1 MLTQSSWI
9 IKVKKITKLVGKYA
23 STSVIATSVDFSAF
37 HYALNHGDA
46 TAVQSTIIGRLVGA
60 VVAFFLH
67 RAWVFKINNTPQSKT
82 FIIKYILG
90 ILLGLGLNVYA
101 VWFFNTFLGIDAWSS
116 RVAAAAS
123 VWSLILLY
131 NKHVVFKEK
140 IIVDQDFTQIEEE
153 GNENEEIVV

>member
-1 MLTQSSWI
+1 M
-9 IKVKKITKLVGKYA
+9 VGKYA
-23 STSVIATSVDFSAF
+23 STSIIATSVDFSAF
-37 HYALNHGDA
+37 HYALSYGDA

-60 VVAFFLH
+60 IVAFLLH
-67 RAWVFKINNTPQSKT
+67 RAWVFKVSNTPQSKT
-82 FIIKYILG
+82 FIIKYALG

-101 VWFFNTFLGIDAWSS
+101 VWFFNTFLGIDAWTS
-116 RVAAAAS
+116 RIAAAAG

-140 IIVDQDFTQIEEE
+140 IIVDQDFTQIDEE